1 MKCKNCGKEHDGSYG
16 SGRFCS
22 RACANT
28 RKLTNETKQ
37 KIAKSCT
44 GKTYIRA
51 NKLCGSFVKSRIC
64 VCEVCKHE
72 FVLNRKENGRW
83 PSGRFC
89 SDSCRSKSYYVK
101 QHITSKKCGGYKPH
115 GGKGKRGWYKGYW
128 CDSSWELAWVI
139 YNLDHGI
146 KFERNTVGF
155 PYQFENEIHEYH
167 PDFKLSDGSFVE
179 IKGWYDSKT
188 IVKHET
194 FKSLGY
200 KLVVIDKD
208 NIGLYLDYAKTKYGN
223 DFIKLYQNKS

>member
-1 MKCKNCGKEHDGSYG
+1 MKCENCGKEHDGSYG

-22 RACANT
+22 KLCAHSFVGKSKT
-28 RKLTNETKQ
+28 TESKQ
-37 KIAKSCT
+37 KISNALRNLSI
-44 GKTYIRA
+44 KT
-51 NKLCGSFVKSRIC
+51 RIS
-64 VCEVCKHE
+64 VCEICKHE
-72 FVLNRKENGRW
+72 FLLTKKENGRW

-89 SDSCRSKSYYVK
+89 SDECRSKSYYAK

-115 GGKGKRGWYKGYW
+115 GGRGKRGWYKGYW

-155 PYQFENEIHEYH
+155 PYQFENEMHEYH

-188 IVKHET
+188 IVKHKT
-194 FKSLGY
+194 FRSLGY
-200 KLVVIDKD
+200 KLIVIDKD
-208 NIGLYLDYAKTKYGN
+208 NINLYLKYAKEKYGN
-223 DFIKLYQNKS
+223 DFIKVYKK

>member
-1 MKCKNCGKEHDGSYG
+1 MKCENCGKEHDGSYG

-22 RACANT
+22 RSCANT
-28 RKLTNETKQ
+28 RKLTIETKQ

-44 GKTYIRA
+44 NKVYIRKNKVCGA
-51 NKLCGSFVKSRIC
+51 NVKSRISI
-64 VCEVCKHE
+64 CEVCKHE

-89 SDSCRSKSYYVK
+89 SDKCRAESYHAK

-146 KFERNTVGF
+146 KFERNTIGF
-155 PYQFENEIHEYH
+155 PYQFNNEMHKYH

-179 IKGWYDSKT
+179 IKGWYDPKT
-188 IVKHET
+188 IVKHEA
-194 FKSLGY
+194 FRSLGY
-200 KLVVIDKD
+200 KLIVVDKNNID
-208 NIGLYLDYAKTKYGN
+208 LYLKYAKEKYGN
-223 DFIKLYQNKS
+223 NYIKAYEC